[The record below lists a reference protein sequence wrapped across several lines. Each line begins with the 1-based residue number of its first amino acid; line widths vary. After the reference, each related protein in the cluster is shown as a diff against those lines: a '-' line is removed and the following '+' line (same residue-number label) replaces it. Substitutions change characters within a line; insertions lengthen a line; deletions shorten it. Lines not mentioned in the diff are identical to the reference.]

1 MKKLAILAAL
11 TLLAPQIT
19 AANSPCNPDTD
30 GYLQR
35 CIKSM
40 EQQLRQLQR
49 EKQTQQAEIQA
60 QQAEIQALKMRES
73 LKKGLVAYYP
83 FEGSAHDASGYGNHG
98 GVYGATLTVDRFGR
112 SNSAY
117 SFDGDNDCILASDSD
132 SLDIQNSISL
142 LAWVKTDGSHQE
154 GAGMIVAKH
163 HSHNARS
170 YALYDADDAYHKWG
184 WNGKGPRLDLCEPN
198 DVCHDTS
205 DKRINTGWNFLTGTY
220 DKSSGRMKFYINAVL
235 VSQNTVGWL
244 DLMQT
249 SVPLSIGCYLLSSNG
264 SKRRMFFNGRI
275 DDVRIYNR
283 AITPQEI
290 RSLYYQR

>member
-19 AANSPCNPDTD
+19 AANEPCNPDTD

-49 EKQTQQAEIQA
+49 EKQT

-98 GVYGATLTVDRFGR
+98 GVYGATLTADRFGR

-117 SFDGDNDCILASDSD
+117 SFDGNNDCILASDSD

-142 LAWVKTDGSHQE
+142 LAWVKTDGIHRK
-154 GAGMIVAKH
+154 GCGMIVAKH
-163 HSHNARS
+163 FTNNKRS
-170 YALYDADDAYHKWG
+170 YALYDVDDAYNRWG
-184 WNGKGPRLDLCEPN
+184 WKGKGPLLDLCKPN
-198 DVCHDTS
+198 NDCYYAKSNKQVG
-205 DKRINTGWNFLTGTY
+205 NGWNFVTGTY
-220 DKSSGRMKFYINAVL
+220 DKSSGKMKFYINAVL

-249 SVPLSIGCYLLSSNG
+249 SVPLSIGCYLLSDNG